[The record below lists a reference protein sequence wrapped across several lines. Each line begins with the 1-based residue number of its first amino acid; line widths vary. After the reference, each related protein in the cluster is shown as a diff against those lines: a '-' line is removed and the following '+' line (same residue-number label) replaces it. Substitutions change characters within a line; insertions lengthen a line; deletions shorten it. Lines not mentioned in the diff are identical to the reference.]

1 MTLDELDEPDPML
14 GRIVDSYEIT
24 RQLGLGGM
32 GAVYEAR
39 HTVLNHRRAIKM
51 LLPEAARGEL
61 AQRFIGEAKAAAAI
75 DHPGIVRVDNIG
87 TLEDG
92 RSFIVMELLRG
103 HDCSHLT
110 DRGPQPL
117 DVALSIVV
125 QACSALHAAHEIGI
139 IHRDLKPANLW
150 MASDG
155 RVKVLDFGIAK
166 LSAAISPGVRTS
178 SQMIAG
184 TVGYLAPEQ
193 GRGLARV
200 DRRADVFSLG
210 VILFRLLTGRMPWDA
225 MSIGDH
231 VYLVT
236 RHDVPTPDPAHFR
249 SDLPDGWSMIIRSCL
264 AADPAAR
271 PPTAR
276 VLAEH
281 LVAASAPWG
290 SAVIAHFAAEFAAQ
304 SGAFGKQL
312 ETIWPGPPPPQTV
325 DGTIFSVGRDS
336 TRPGSRR
343 KLVPIAIGAA
353 ALAVLVAFAIVVA
366 QSRGDGSAAA
376 LAPPGDLATAPAAV
390 VDADSAAEDAM
401 VDDSAAQ
408 TAAPIDGGAPD
419 ALEPTPPLP
428 EITLPAPKPQTKPA
442 PPRPP
447 RDTRT
452 GRLKVVVTPGYANV
466 SIDGGASEETPIV
479 ERPMPIGKH
488 RVIVHLGNKRQR
500 ITVNIREGTLTEIN
514 CLSGVGSCRA
524 R

>member
-150 MASDG
+150 LASDG

-236 RHDVPTPDPAHFR
+236 RHDVPIPDPAQFR

-390 VDADSAAEDAM
+390 VDADSAAEDAV